1 MKERPADSP
10 DFDPRTE
17 AVAQLRAL
25 YDELDREID
34 RLLARHPASQCREC
48 GTCCTF
54 PPGAPVL
61 YSTELEH
68 AYLASEPPPM
78 QAGLGEGTCPYLEID
93 TCYCTARARRTVGCR
108 THFCD
113 EAMPEKAARE
123 EAQDLYERALGRLRE
138 ISAVHGIERGYAPV
152 IDRL

>member
-1 MKERPADSP
+1 MH
-10 DFDPRTE
+10 
-17 AVAQLRAL
+17 LRAL
-25 YDELDREID
+25 YDELDGEID
-34 RLLARHPASQCREC
+34 RLLARHPTSQCREC

-61 YSTELEH
+61 YATALEH

-78 QAGLGEGTCPYLEID
+78 QAGLGEGTCPYVEIE
-93 TCYCTARARRTVGCR
+93 TSYCMARGRRTLGCR

-113 EAMPEKAARE
+113 DAMPEKAARE

-138 ISAVHGIERGYAPV
+138 VSEAHGIRWGYAPV